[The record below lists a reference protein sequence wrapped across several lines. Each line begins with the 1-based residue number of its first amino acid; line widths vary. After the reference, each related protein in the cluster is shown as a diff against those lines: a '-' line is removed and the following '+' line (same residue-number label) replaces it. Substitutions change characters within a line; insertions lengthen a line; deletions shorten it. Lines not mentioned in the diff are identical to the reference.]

1 MTLSMIP
8 SSGSADPT
16 SRGIAPLPAEASVPI
31 RVAIALFPNAE
42 ELDWA
47 GPWEVFGYWA
57 SRWPDEVQ
65 VFTIAETLDPIRC
78 ARGLRVLPDRSWNM
92 SPVID
97 VLVYPGGRGTRGQ
110 IHADAIKERLRG
122 LRQGGALLAS
132 VCTGALVLAGAG
144 LLDGLAATTHRQA
157 LDDLRRL
164 GDRIEVCPDKRFVD
178 AGDVVTAAGVTAG
191 IDMALYLVGR
201 LHSVAPSRSDEP
213 CNTTPSLLFERDRF
227 SGA

>member
-8 SSGSADPT
+8 STVSADPT
-16 SRGIAPLPAEASVPI
+16 SRRVDPVPGEASVPI
-31 RVAIALFPNAE
+31 RVAIALFPDAE

-78 ARGLRVLPDRSWNM
+78 ARGLRVLPDRSWST

-110 IHADAIKERLRG
+110 IRADSVKERLLG
-122 LRQGGALLAS
+122 LREGGALLAS
-132 VCTGALVLAGAG
+132 VCTGALVFAGAG
-144 LLDGLAATTHRQA
+144 LLDGLAATTHWQA
-157 LDDLRRL
+157 LNDLRRL
-164 GDRIEVCPDKRFVD
+164 GTEIEVCAHKRFVD
-178 AGDVVTAAGVTAG
+178 AGNVVTTAGVTAG
-191 IDMALYLVGR
+191 IDVALYLVAR
-201 LHSVAPSRSDEP
+201 LHSVGRAQSIRRALQYDPEP
-213 CNTTPSLLFERDRF
+213 PV
-227 SGA
+227 